1 MYNLS
6 TWCRLCAA
14 EDDVATIKLESIQE
28 LQETVSK
35 FTTLVIHFKYFYNWC
50 LFILFLITILG
61 IQLR

>member
-35 FTTLVIHFKYFYNWC
+35 FTTLVKHFKYRTICVYLSC
-50 LFILFLITILG
+50 SILILG